1 MTTNYTSKSAFSSH
15 QSTRKEKFMSRKP
28 LGLLAALISVGV
40 PLFSLNF
47 AQPAM
52 AQDKANCIDVKGV
65 GVCVEEKGAGYE
77 FYAKLGPIT
86 SQKQYIGRDGGCAT
100 FGTVDFAGSYAQ
112 VQGCVKGSPLRFE
125 GKAEACA
132 FRRCKGDNFAIN
144 LPNSGNTASQP
155 TQNPNALGKY
165 QLFWDGV
172 QVGME
177 PSWTLQQAIANL
189 EFNKKSYPDKKVE
202 GLFNGQKVG
211 YELIWDGTRVG
222 FEPGWTLQQAIANL
236 EFNKK
241 SYPDKKVEGLFNGQ
255 KVGYELIWDGTRVGF
270 EPGWTL
276 QQAIANLEFNKKSYP
291 DKKVEGLFN
300 GQKVGYELIWDG
312 TRVGFEPGWSQEQAI
327 ANLEFNKKSYPDK
340 KVEGLFNGKQ
350 L

>member
-1 MTTNYTSKSAFSSH
+1 MTTNYTSKSAFSSQ

-28 LGLLAALISVGV
+28 LSLIATLIGVSVPV
-40 PLFSLNF
+40 FSLNF

-52 AQDKANCIDVKGV
+52 AQDYTNCRKVDGV
-65 GVCVEEKGAGYE
+65 NVCAQKTFAGYE
-77 FYAKLGPIT
+77 LYASNP
-86 SQKQYIGRDGGCAT
+86 
-100 FGTVDFAGSYAQ
+100 
-112 VQGCVKGSPLRFE
+112 
-125 GKAEACA
+125 
-132 FRRCKGDNFAIN
+132 
-144 LPNSGNTASQP
+144 SQP
-155 TQNPNALGKY
+155 SQNPNALGQY

-189 EFNKKSYPDKKVE
+189 EFNKKSYPNKKVE

-211 YELIWDGTRVG
+211 YELLWDGVRVG

-241 SYPDKKVEGLFNGQ
+241 SYPNKKVEGLFNGQ
-255 KVGYELIWDGTRVGF
+255 KVGYELLWDGVRVGF

-276 QQAIANLEFNKKSYP
+276 QQAIANLEFNKQSYP
-291 DKKVEGLFN
+291 N
-300 GQKVGYELIWDG
+300 
-312 TRVGFEPGWSQEQAI
+312 
-327 ANLEFNKKSYPDK
+327 K